1 MSGRGVEWPED
12 HLLPVNEEP
21 LIITIISVSPDG
33 ERVDTGIEFKI
44 AAVPTLIEKLSLIH
58 ISLSNELRDDIRKI
72 GNFMVPVSALKKTH
86 EIEKLARRL
95 RGHLQ
100 S

>member
-44 AAVPTLIEKLSLIH
+44 AAVPTLIEKRH
-58 ISLSNELRDDIRKI
+58 R
-72 GNFMVPVSALKKTH
+72 
-86 EIEKLARRL
+86 
-95 RGHLQ
+95 
-100 S
+100 